1 MRTHNKLRL
10 LGAITAFIASTSA
23 FGQLCTVDRKTEVLW
38 KGSWYKASVVKAG
51 TDRCYITYAGYDDS
65 YDEWVGPERLKI
77 KVLWKGEWY
86 PASVVSREGD
96 EYLVNYDGYKS
107 SWDEVVPVR
116 RIQIR

>member
-1 MRTHNKLRL
+1 MRTQNKLRL
-10 LGAITAFIASTSA
+10 LGAIAAFVATTSA
-23 FGQLCTVDRKTEVLW
+23 FAQLCVVDQKADVLW

-51 TDRCYITYAGYDDS
+51 SNQCFITYSGYDNS

-77 KVLWKGEWY
+77 KVLWKSDWY
-86 PASVVSREGD
+86 PASVLSREGE